1 MKKFLLIALTIL
13 SAAVLAFGQTPT
25 GSIKGVV
32 SAADGVV
39 PNASVTVKYTSPVE
53 HKLQQLMNKG
63 LSVSFSGTGS
73 LFDNGCG

>member
-13 SAAVLAFGQTPT
+13 SVAVLAFGQTPT

-39 PNASVTVKYTSPVE
+39 PNASVTVKY
-53 HKLQQLMNKG
+53 
-63 LSVSFSGTGS
+63 
-73 LFDNGCG
+73 FDR